1 MNAILHAMG
10 QVKPIDIQGL
20 PVRVVSSKDIRDGL
34 RFSHDGYIKLD
45 RNGNP
50 FYDDNPEKPPVPRN
64 PKFTEDKLIKRLV
77 EAIDEI
83 PLLKSQI
90 VKKAKMHHIVVN
102 RILPKLIDDGVIK
115 AVSMLNKHNRRQLY
129 DCKVSYDEK

>member
-10 QVKPIDIQGL
+10 PVKPIDIQGL

-45 RNGNP
+45 RNGTP

-64 PKFTEDKLIKRLV
+64 PNT
-77 EAIDEI
+77 
-83 PLLKSQI
+83 
-90 VKKAKMHHIVVN
+90 
-102 RILPKLIDDGVIK
+102 
-115 AVSMLNKHNRRQLY
+115 VS
-129 DCKVSYDEK
+129 

>member
-20 PVRVVSSKDIRDGL
+20 TSRVISSKDIRDGL
-34 RFSHDGYIKLD
+34 KFTSDGYIKISKK
-45 RNGNP
+45 GVP
-50 FYDDNPEKPPVPRN
+50 FYDDSPEKPPVPRN
-64 PKFTEDKLIKRLV
+64 PRFTEEQLIKRLIEV
-77 EAIDEI
+77 IDET
-83 PLLKSQI
+83 PVLKSQI
-90 VKKAKMHHIVVN
+90 VKKAKMHNIVVN

-129 DCKVSYDEK
+129 YYKAA

>member
-45 RNGNP
+45 RNGTP

-64 PKFTEDKLIKRLV
+64 PKFTEEQLIKRLIEV
-77 EAIDEI
+77 IDET
-83 PLLKSQI
+83 PVLKSQI
-90 VKKAKMHHIVVN
+90 VKKAKMHNIVVN

-115 AVSMLNKHNRRQLY
+115 AVSMLNKHNRRQSY
-129 DCKVSYDEK
+129 YCKAA

>member
-10 QVKPIDIQGL
+10 QVKPIDVQGL

-64 PKFTEDKLIKRLV
+64 PKFSEDKLIKRLV

-129 DCKVSYDEK
+129 YCKVSYDEK

>member
-20 PVRVVSSKDIRDGL
+20 PVRVISSKDIRDGL
-34 RFSHDGYIKLD
+34 KFTSDGYIKISKK
-45 RNGNP
+45 GVP

-64 PKFTEDKLIKRLV
+64 PKFTEDQLIKRLV
-77 EAIDEI
+77 EAIDET
-83 PLLKSQI
+83 PVLKSQI
-90 VKKAKMHHIVVN
+90 VKKAKMHNIVVN

-129 DCKVSYDEK
+129 YCKAA

>member
-10 QVKPIDIQGL
+10 RVKPIDIQGL

-34 RFSHDGYIKLD
+34 RFTHDGYINLD

-64 PKFTEDKLIKRLV
+64 PKFSEGQLIKRLIEV
-77 EAIDEI
+77 IDET
-83 PLLKSQI
+83 PVLKSQI
-90 VKKAKMHHIVVN
+90 VKKAKMHNIVVN

-129 DCKVSYDEK
+129 YYKAA